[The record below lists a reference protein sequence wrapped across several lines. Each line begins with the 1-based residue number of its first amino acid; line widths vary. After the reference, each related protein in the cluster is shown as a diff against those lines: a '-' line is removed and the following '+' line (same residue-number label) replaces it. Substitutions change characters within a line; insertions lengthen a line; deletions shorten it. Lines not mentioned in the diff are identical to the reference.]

1 MSSTRTLPDA
11 IAGPLRRLSTRYAE
25 SPIPGFL
32 RWWGASLRSCLP
44 AKWQDAMAAEAA
56 QLWLQRDGD
65 SLRVRRSD
73 APADAAP
80 VTLALGPDED
90 IGSTFIGATSEAQRA
105 LPRVLLL
112 PDSRV
117 LRRRLT
123 LPAATADNLR
133 AVVGY
138 ELDRQTPFKPDQV
151 YYDCRI
157 VRRDAATRQIE
168 VDLLLTPRAALD
180 VELTALDG
188 IADGLD
194 AVDVVADEGM
204 PAGCNLLPAERR
216 ARRGHALVWAILGLA
231 ALVVVLLAMAGAQS
245 LENRRDAVAR
255 LQEEVDARRIE
266 ARRVN
271 QLRERLTDAVE
282 GANFLAVKRGE
293 SPPVLDLVNELTY
306 RMPPDTTYLERL
318 SLSGD
323 KLSLSGQSSQ
333 AAELVGL
340 LQPSPQI
347 RSVSLSGSIQ
357 PDTRTGK
364 DRFTISAQYVVPE
377 NGIERDYGPIQV
389 DPALEVVEDPDKA
402 AAVTAVEHGDAE
414 EAR

>member
-11 IAGPLRRLSTRYAE
+11 IAGPLRRLTTRYAE

-32 RWWGASLRSCLP
+32 SWWGESLRSCLP
-44 AKWQDAMAAEAA
+44 AKWREAMAAEAA

-65 SLRVRRSD
+65 SLRLRRSD
-73 APADAAP
+73 APDDAAP
-80 VTLALGPDED
+80 VVLALGSDQD
-90 IGSTFIGATSEAQRA
+90 VGSAFIGATSDAQRA

-112 PDSRV
+112 EDSRV

-157 VRRDAATRQIE
+157 ARRDAASKQIE
-168 VDLLLTPRAALD
+168 VDLILTPRAALD
-180 VELTALDG
+180 AELTALDG
-188 IADGLD
+188 IAEGLD
-194 AVDVVADEGM
+194 AVDIVGEDGQ
-204 PAGCNLLPAERR
+204 PTGCNLLPAERR
-216 ARRGHALVWAILGLA
+216 ARRGHGVVLIALGLA
-231 ALVVVLLAMAGAQS
+231 ALTVVLLAMAGAQS
-245 LENRRDAVAR
+245 LDNRRDALAR
-255 LQEEVDARRIE
+255 LQEEVDARRVE

-282 GANFLAVKRGE
+282 GANFLAVRRSE
-293 SPPVLDLVNELTY
+293 TPPVLDLVNELTY
-306 RMPPDTTYLERL
+306 RMPPETTYLERL

-323 KLSLSGQSSQ
+323 KLSISGQSNQ

-357 PDTRTGK
+357 PDSRTGK
-364 DRFTISAQYVVPE
+364 DRFTIAAQYVMPDG
-377 NGIERDYGPIQV
+377 GIQRDYSAFATKPEADVKV
-389 DPALEVVEDPDKA
+389 DSA
-402 AAVTAVEHGDAE
+402 GDAKEDAGTE
-414 EAR
+414 ERR